1 VPAAGRK
8 VPVTMNGITP
18 APQRLQSPGEEIA
31 NSVSHG
37 VGLVAALVATP
48 ILLHAARRGNRLDFA
63 GAAVFSATL
72 VLLYLAS
79 TLYHAL
85 PRSGAK
91 RTIRALDHSA
101 VFLLIAGTYT
111 PFAFSVL
118 HGPLG
123 WTLLAVEWSLATAGI
138 GLTVVEGERFERLS
152 TPVYVV
158 MGWLIVFAVR
168 SLARELPLRGVLWLV
183 AGGLA
188 YTAGV
193 GFLTA
198 RRVRYGHFVWHL
210 FVLVGS
216 ACHWVAIFRYA
227 S

>member
-1 VPAAGRK
+1 VGRK
-8 VPVTMNGITP
+8 LVVTMNGSTP
-18 APQRLQSPGEEIA
+18 APERLQSPGEEIA

-48 ILLHAARRGNRLDFA
+48 VLLHAARGGNRLDFA
-63 GAAVFSATL
+63 GAIVFATTL

-85 PRSGAK
+85 PASRAK
-91 RTIRALDHSA
+91 RAFRALDHSA

-123 WTLLAVEWSLATAGI
+123 WTLLGVEWILAAAGI
-138 GLTVVEGERFERLS
+138 ALTVVEGERFERLS

-168 SLARELPLRGVLWLV
+168 PLMQALPLYGILWLV
-183 AGGLA
+183 GGGLA
-188 YTAGV
+188 YTVGV
-193 GFLTA
+193 GFLAA
-198 RRVRYGHFVWHL
+198 RGVRYSHFVWHL

-227 S
+227 A

>member
-1 VPAAGRK
+1 
-8 VPVTMNGITP
+8 VT
-18 APQRLQSPGEEIA
+18 QERLQSPGEEIA

-37 VGLVAALVATP
+37 VGLLAALAATP
-48 ILLHAARRGNRLDFA
+48 LLLHAARLGNRLDFA
-63 GAAVFSATL
+63 GAIVYAATL
-72 VLLYLAS
+72 LLLYLAS

-85 PRSGAK
+85 PPSGAK
-91 RTIRALDHSA
+91 RLFRAFDHSA

-123 WTLLAVEWSLATAGI
+123 WTLLVVEWILALLGI

-158 MGWLIVFAVR
+158 MGWLIVFAIR
-168 SLARELPLRGVLWLV
+168 PLMQTLPLYGVLWLV

-188 YTAGV
+188 YTVGV

-198 RRVRYGHFVWHL
+198 RRVRYSHFVWHL

-227 S
+227 A

>member
-1 VPAAGRK
+1 
-8 VPVTMNGITP
+8 MNGTP
-18 APQRLQSPGEEIA
+18 APERPQSPGEEIA
-31 NSVSHG
+31 NSISHG
-37 VGLVAALVATP
+37 VGLLAALVATP
-48 ILLHAARRGNRLDFA
+48 VLLHAARLGNRLDFA
-63 GAAVFSATL
+63 GAIVFSATV

-85 PRSGAK
+85 PKSGAK
-91 RTIRALDHSA
+91 RTFRALDHSA

-118 HGPLG
+118 HGPFG
-123 WTLLAVEWSLATAGI
+123 WTLLVVEWVLALAGI
-138 GLTVVEGERFERLS
+138 TLTVVEGERFERLS

-158 MGWLIVFAVR
+158 MGWLIVFAIR
-168 SLARELPLRGVLWLV
+168 PLARELPLPGLLLLV

-188 YTAGV
+188 YSAGV

-198 RRVRYGHFVWHL
+198 PRVRYSHFVWHL

-216 ACHWVAIFRYA
+216 ACHWVAILRYA
-227 S
+227 A

>member
-1 VPAAGRK
+1 
-8 VPVTMNGITP
+8 MNGTTP
-18 APQRLQSPGEEIA
+18 APERPQSPGEEIA
-31 NSVSHG
+31 NSISHG
-37 VGLVAALVATP
+37 VGLLAALVATP
-48 ILLHAARRGNRLDFA
+48 VLLHAARLGNRLDFA
-63 GAAVFSATL
+63 GAIVFSATL

-85 PRSGAK
+85 PKSGAK
-91 RTIRALDHSA
+91 RTFRALDHSA

-123 WTLLAVEWSLATAGI
+123 WTLLAVEWILAAVGI

-158 MGWLIVFAVR
+158 MGWLIVFAIR
-168 SLARELPLRGVLWLV
+168 PLARDLPLLLLV

-188 YTAGV
+188 YSAGV

-198 RRVRYGHFVWHL
+198 RRVRYSHFVWHL

-216 ACHWVAIFRYA
+216 ACHWVAILRYA
-227 S
+227 A

>member
-1 VPAAGRK
+1 MT
-8 VPVTMNGITP
+8 PV
-18 APQRLQSPGEEIA
+18 APRPQSAGEEIA

-37 VGLVAALVATP
+37 VGLLAALVATP
-48 ILLHAARRGNRLDFA
+48 VLLHAARRGNRLDFA
-63 GAAVFSATL
+63 GAIVFSATL

-91 RTIRALDHSA
+91 RTFRALDHSA

-118 HGPLG
+118 RGPLG
-123 WTLLAVEWSLATAGI
+123 WILLAVEWILAVAGI
-138 GLTVVEGERFERLS
+138 SLTVVEGERFERLS

-158 MGWLIVFAVR
+158 MGWLIVFAIR
-168 SLARELPLRGVLWLV
+168 PLARDLPLPGLLLLV

-188 YTAGV
+188 YSAGV
-193 GFLTA
+193 VFLSA
-198 RRVRYGHFVWHL
+198 PRVRYSHFVWHL
-210 FVLVGS
+210 FVVVGS
-216 ACHWVAIFRYA
+216 ACHWVAILRYA